1 MVALLINRM
10 DSNDSPPPIAR
21 QSEAM
26 RQRKRRRLAR
36 NPSANSSASDSEPA
50 SRVQEDDDASSRSR
64 LHQAQSQDQDASSTE
79 TETRSDSVESQ
90 ELVRQTRSRTR
101 NGLSTLVESS
111 SRSPS
116 LYRPSKRRKEEK
128 TVGEVL
134 TYHEESSDSES
145 ELRHRRTHF
154 ASSLISKA
162 SLRNAP
168 LNEIPTDVAEASSS
182 EPSNLNLSG
191 WGALMAAPSSTV
203 DRDPNISTERDDA
216 AVNLTGWGSIL
227 SSAPSSSQFSV
238 DNVKSPLKASVSK
251 ETELTSGYPV
261 TQAFV
266 VKLPSGRSC
275 CFEIL
280 ERIGLDLSTFT
291 EPARH
296 VARGVRDF
304 FMSIGEDR
312 PLTFS
317 LKSSQY
323 SKSCFSELYSIAL
336 SSSAISVSNRNN
348 QRLCLVPVLFV
359 PGELRFKCFL
369 YNWDQLFGD
378 ARRIYSD
385 RCSSKKMCLLLDLDA
400 TLLWAWPNP
409 GEVPKECFRVVGR
422 GYDLV
427 FRLRPG
433 VREFLMAV
441 NKLFDTKIYTAGE
454 LSYAQ
459 LVIET
464 ANQSGWLP
472 NGFTIDSKSFEPLID
487 PKNIISCFKESSIK
501 GQQNFFLKDVKNASL
516 IGQWPQFRDIT
527 IIVDDTLAS
536 WVEHDQKYVYVIQP
550 FHGETEDRALESCLR
565 YLQERHSQFFSTPR
579 AVA

>member
-1 MVALLINRM
+1 
-10 DSNDSPPPIAR
+10 
-21 QSEAM
+21 
-26 RQRKRRRLAR
+26 
-36 NPSANSSASDSEPA
+36 
-50 SRVQEDDDASSRSR
+50 
-64 LHQAQSQDQDASSTE
+64 
-79 TETRSDSVESQ
+79 
-90 ELVRQTRSRTR
+90 
-101 NGLSTLVESS
+101 
-111 SRSPS
+111 
-116 LYRPSKRRKEEK
+116 
-128 TVGEVL
+128 
-134 TYHEESSDSES
+134 
-145 ELRHRRTHF
+145 
-154 ASSLISKA
+154 
-162 SLRNAP
+162 
-168 LNEIPTDVAEASSS
+168 
-182 EPSNLNLSG
+182 
-191 WGALMAAPSSTV
+191 
-203 DRDPNISTERDDA
+203 
-216 AVNLTGWGSIL
+216 
-227 SSAPSSSQFSV
+227 
-238 DNVKSPLKASVSK
+238 
-251 ETELTSGYPV
+251 
-261 TQAFV
+261 
-266 VKLPSGRSC
+266 
-275 CFEIL
+275 
-280 ERIGLDLSTFT
+280 
-291 EPARH
+291 
-296 VARGVRDF
+296 
-304 FMSIGEDR
+304 
-312 PLTFS
+312 
-317 LKSSQY
+317 
-323 SKSCFSELYSIAL
+323 
-336 SSSAISVSNRNN
+336 
-348 QRLCLVPVLFV
+348 
-359 PGELRFKCFL
+359 
-369 YNWDQLFGD
+369 
-378 ARRIYSD
+378 
-385 RCSSKKMCLLLDLDA
+385 MCLLLDLDA